1 MSFGGRVERKISQ
14 SLRSFEMTACLSCLC
29 HFDLWEKS
37 FSKRIDGT
45 TAAPM
50 IYLLLAIFGSGVI
63 PVIFRAFDKFG
74 VNLFW
79 AIPANYVTCV
89 LVGSLLTGN
98 SVGVLSVTAKP
109 WLWLAAVQGILLAVN
124 FYLLAQTAQRAGVAL
139 AALASR
145 LSVAIPSLL
154 AFALYGDSLTAIK
167 LAGLLTALMA
177 LYLCTAPEKG
187 AGGSRLFQLLPL
199 LVFATFGVYFTIL
212 KYLQTYYLDDSS
224 YHSYVMSAFVFAF
237 LSSIVIGTVKSVFSV
252 GRFLLEAYLGGD
264 ISRRSKLRR
273 SLCVAASLGVER
285 LAKLAALSD
294 LQRGRGRGERGL
306 GGVTLSGT
314 VVEAKN
320 DRLGRGLDCRGAAQ
334 LLTPTSTSR

>member
-1 MSFGGRVERKISQ
+1 
-14 SLRSFEMTACLSCLC
+14 
-29 HFDLWEKS
+29 
-37 FSKRIDGT
+37 
-45 TAAPM
+45 M

-89 LVGSLLTGN
+89 LIGTLLTGN
-98 SVGVLSVTAKP
+98 SDGVLSVTAKP

-177 LYLCTAPEKG
+177 LYLCTAPDKPLDTST
-187 AGGSRLFQLLPL
+187 ARLFQWLPL
-199 LVFATFGVYFTIL
+199 LVFVTFGGYFTIL

-237 LSSIVIGTVKSVFSV
+237 LSSIVIGTAKSVFSSADFRLKHI
-252 GRFLLEAYLGGD
+252 GAGIF
-264 ISRRSKLRR
+264 
-273 SLCVAASLGVER
+273 LGVINYVAVYALLQVLALKGWQSSQLFPIYSVGVVAMSAVLAVLLFRER
-285 LAKLAALSD
+285 LSKQKTIGLAVGAIAV
-294 LQRGRGRGERGL
+294 GL
-306 GGVTLSGT
+306 L
-314 VVEAKN
+314 N
-320 DRLGRGLDCRGAAQ
+320 R
-334 LLTPTSTSR
+334 